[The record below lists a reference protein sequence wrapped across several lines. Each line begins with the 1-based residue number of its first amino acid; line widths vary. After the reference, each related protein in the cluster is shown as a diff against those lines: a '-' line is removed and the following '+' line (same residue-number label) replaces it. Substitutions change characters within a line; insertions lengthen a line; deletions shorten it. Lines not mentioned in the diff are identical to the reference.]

1 MSQENV
7 ESLRAAFEAFNRGDD
22 EAWIADYHDDAEFS
36 DLEDIPDS
44 RNYRGHDGIRQW
56 LADGRSVVERL
67 RFEPRSFRDAGDTVL
82 VEVAA
87 SGTGIGSGVP
97 VEWTAYI
104 AFSFRSGKIATTRAF
119 LNEEKALQAAGLSE

>member
-1 MSQENV
+1 MV
-7 ESLRAAFEAFNRGDD
+7 TTRPGSL
-22 EAWIADYHDDAEFS
+22 DYHDDAEFFVIS
-36 DLEDIPDS
+36 KAYPDS
-44 RNYRGHDGIRQW
+44 RTYRGHDGIRQW

-87 SGTGIGSGVP
+87 SGTGIGSGIP

-104 AFSFRSGKIATTRAF
+104 AFSFRSGRIATTRAF
-119 LNEEKALQAAGLSE
+119 LNEEKALEAVGLSE